1 MQTRVI
7 PEDQWI
13 DFFGDFSRQHAG
25 WPVTVE
31 LLSPET
37 GPQRLMQEQ
46 PLQGIS
52 FDTAGTRPC
61 TIQVGAGD
69 NPSAN
74 FSHVIDLPLHIRLAG
89 GDAEQDASGT
99 IEIEPARGAPTLV
112 HFHRPGPAA

>member
-1 MQTRVI
+1 MQTFEI

-13 DFFGDFSRQHAG
+13 DFFDRFSREHPG

-37 GPQRLMQEQ
+37 GPQRLFQEQ

-52 FDTAGTRPC
+52 FDLAGTRPC

-69 NPSAN
+69 DPAAN
-74 FSHVIDLPLHIRLAG
+74 FSHTVDMPLHIRLADDQPG
-89 GDAEQDASGT
+89 GAGT
-99 IEIEPARGAPTLV
+99 IEIEPARGAATLM
-112 HFHRPGPAA
+112 HFRRPA